1 ANRIYNGRYNIN
13 VLLADVRIGDIVE
26 FAYTVRS
33 DELLFPGHF
42 ATRLDTAWSMAM
54 AKQRI
59 RVRAPV
65 SRMLSYRMTDGTP
78 LPEPRV
84 QGDRSELVMEWTGV
98 APVAV
103 EPGIPA
109 WYYPW
114 PSLEISDLE

>member
-1 ANRIYNGRYNIN
+1 
-13 VLLADVRIGDIVE
+13 
-26 FAYTVRS
+26 
-33 DELLFPGHF
+33 FPGHF

-114 PSLEISDLE
+114 PSLEISDLETWQQAADLVEPLFAPRPAAAASVAPIVEEIRAAGG